1 MKYCNPI
8 IQQDF
13 SDPDAIRV
21 GEDFYM
27 VASSFNYMPGLPI
40 LHSKNLVDWEIINY
54 IYDSLDERY
63 DEVLHGK
70 GSWAPAI
77 RYNDGIFYCLI
88 PMPDDGIYETH
99 TKDIYGK
106 WSPLKLVIK
115 QRGLEDP
122 CPIWTNGKCYCVVGF
137 AKSRMGFNS
146 CLGLYEMSNDLSE
159 CLSDTYTIIYD
170 GHDNNP
176 SIEGPKFNERNGY
189 YYIMAPAGS
198 VKGGWQVALRSK
210 NIYGPYES
218 KIVLMQGDT
227 LINGPHQGA
236 LIDLGDDKWAFIHF
250 RDMRPYGRIVH
261 LEPVDWH
268 NDWPICGHVNDALLA
283 GTPVSECDY
292 LIDKKS
298 DYKIE
303 LDSDFKNKIGISF
316 QTPANPKDGW
326 VKMTD
331 NGLIVNCVNGIKPLH
346 LQENTYSE
354 KVAYLSFNASIEFE
368 LNLKNDL
375 DEVGFFMSGK
385 EYAYICVVR
394 RNGKNY
400 IEEREGSFDTS
411 ENVISSIPYVGDKV
425 IFNIEAYN
433 ENTFDLMYRLGF
445 DNNVSK
451 TLRKALAGRW
461 VGSRI
466 GFYARGNNNGGY
478 AKALSFK
485 VIEKQII

>member
-1 MKYCNPI
+1 MKYLNPI

-21 GEDFYM
+21 GDDFYL
-27 VASSFNYMPGLPI
+27 VASSFNYMPGLPV

-63 DEVLHGK
+63 DVVKHGD
-70 GSWAPAI
+70 GSWAPSI
-77 RYNDGIFYCLI
+77 RYNNGTFYCLI

-122 CPIWTNGKCYCVVGF
+122 CPIWTNGKCYVVVGF

-146 CLGLYEMSNDLSE
+146 CLGLYEMSDDLQE
-159 CLSDTYTIIYD
+159 CLSDTYTIVYD

-189 YYIMAPAGS
+189 YYLMAPAGS

-227 LINGPHQGA
+227 MINGPHQGA
-236 LIDLGDDKWAFIHF
+236 LIDLGEDKWAFIHF
-250 RDMRPYGRIVH
+250 QDMRPYGRIVH
-261 LEPVDWH
+261 LQPVEWY
-268 NDWPICGHVNDALLA
+268 NDWPIIGHANDLLIA
-283 GTPVSECDY
+283 GNPVSCHDY
-292 LIDKKS
+292 LVDVKS

-303 LDSDFKNKIGISF
+303 LDSDFKNKIGISL
-316 QTPANPKDGW
+316 QTPANPKKGW
-326 VKMTD
+326 VKLTED
-331 NGLIVNCVNGIKPLH
+331 GLIVNCVNGIKPLNM
-346 LQENTYSE
+346 QENTYSE
-354 KVAYLSFNASIEFE
+354 KVAFLSFKVVCLAE
-368 LNLKNDL
+368 LHLANDL
-375 DEVGFFMSGK
+375 DEVGFAMFGK
-385 EYAYICVVR
+385 SYSYLCVVR

-400 IEEREGSFDTS
+400 LEERIGEFGL
-411 ENVISSIPYVGDKV
+411 EDKV
-425 IFNIEAYN
+425 VSQTPYDKDYIEFIMDCNNKNIYE
-433 ENTFDLMYRLGF
+433 LSYRIGCNGELLGEERLA
-445 DNNVSK
+445 V
-451 TLRKALAGRW
+451 AGRW
-461 VGSRI
+461 VGSRV
-466 GFYARGNNNGGY
+466 GFYARGNNGGY
-478 AKALSFK
+478 AKFK
-485 VIEKQII
+485 YLKFTSKA